1 MSNKE
6 ILIIGPDFYG
16 YNESVA
22 KAFEFKGF
30 KTSIINFQE
39 ENIPVTGNK
48 LVDKVLLKAKRSH
61 YINEYGAKV
70 NKEIIE
76 FVSKNNIKNILV
88 IKGSYITRETLEY
101 LKAKGCKLI
110 MWMMDSVYRESQSMD
125 TLELYDYRFMFE
137 KTDIKKLK
145 DAKGIDS
152 YFLPLCYDN
161 YVYDV
166 KDIERNVDISFV
178 GSFAN
183 YEHRVALFERII
195 EEFKDCN
202 IEIYGKYLM
211 PSKPERYSKYYLKG
225 YRKYFKNRFLTPEE
239 VSNLYSRSKIC
250 INIHN
255 KQSKEGCNPRF
266 FEIIGTKSFEL
277 VDNIEYI
284 NKNFNDY
291 TVIYKDTDDL
301 IRLIRYYLENEKE
314 RQEVVEKGYKY
325 ISSNHTF
332 INRIEEIISICDL
345 CNE

>member
-1 MSNKE
+1 MSKKE
-6 ILIIGPDFYG
+6 VLIVGPNFYG

-22 KAFEFKGF
+22 KAFQVKGF
-30 KTSIINFQE
+30 KTNIINFEE

-48 LVDKVLLKAKRSH
+48 FIDKFLLKAKRE
-61 YINEYGAKV
+61 YYVNEYGKKV
-70 NKEIIE
+70 NKEIID
-76 FVSKNNIKNILV
+76 FVDKNNIKNIVV

-101 LKAKGCKLI
+101 IKKKGCKLI

-125 TLELYDYRFMFE
+125 TLELYDFRFMFE

-145 DAKGIDS
+145 ETKNIDS

-161 YVYDV
+161 FVYDV
-166 KDIERNVDISFV
+166 KEIERNVDISFV

-183 YEHRVALFERII
+183 YEHRVVLFEKII

-211 PSKPERYSKYYLKG
+211 PSKPERYIKYYLKG
-225 YRKYFKNRFLTPEE
+225 YRKYFKNRFLSPKE

-284 NKNFNDY
+284 QKNFNEY

-301 IRLIRYYLENEKE
+301 ISKIRFYLKHEKDRE
-314 RQEVVEKGYKY
+314 CIIDKGYEY
-325 ISSNHTF
+325 ISQNHTF
-332 INRIEEIISICDL
+332 INRIEEIISICDI
-345 CNE
+345 